1 MLKKTTAPGLPLP
14 QPAIPAPPA
23 SLRRRSATAW
33 LAGAVCGLAAF
44 AGAAMAPSE
53 ANAQEIL
60 LTGPLA
66 GAGAVHELRL
76 YRKGRVEFA
85 PTATFTLQDE
95 YLRQILVGAR
105 LNYNI
110 TDYLAIGAWGGF
122 SPEALHFEA
131 GLVDRIQQVSEAR
144 GTNNAQRL
152 ALGQQPN
159 LQNRLTSLNLGNEFS
174 EQLGS
179 IDWVIAPQ
187 VTFVPFR
194 GKLALF
200 SAAFIDTDISFFL
213 GPAVIGLQERKP
225 CGKDNNDQP
234 TTACSGS
241 FELENRIAF
250 APTVGIGWNFY
261 PTTFLGFG
269 AEYRAMPFAWNTS
282 GFDNAGAGNNEAFPD
297 TAVNYKDRQFRVN
310 SMVTVNVSVQIP
322 FKIKTTD

>member
-1 MLKKTTAPGLPLP
+1 MRRFVNSLC
-14 QPAIPAPPA
+14 A
-23 SLRRRSATAW
+23 SQLRKGMVA
-33 LAGAVCGLAAF
+33 AVLGLAAL
-44 AGAAMAPSE
+44 ASSAE
-53 ANAQEIL
+53 AEAQEIQ

-66 GAGAVHELRL
+66 GAPAVRSMRL
-76 YRKGRVEFA
+76 HRAGRIDVA
-85 PTATFTLQDE
+85 LGSTFTLLDE
-95 YLRQILVGAR
+95 YQRNIIPGLRLTYHPTDWFGVGV
-105 LNYNI
+105 
-110 TDYLAIGAWGGF
+110 WGGF
-122 SPEALHFEA
+122 SF
-131 GLVDRIQQVSEAR
+131 RS
-144 GTNNAQRL
+144 T
-152 ALGQQPN
+152 
-159 LQNRLTSLNLGNEFS
+159 TSLTDELQAKAIDARACPADPTTTDNTACKLTAVNLTRGNLAED
-174 EQLGS
+174 QLGR
-179 IDWVIAPQ
+179 IVWMAAPQ
-187 VTFVPFR
+187 ITFVPFR

-269 AEYRAMPFAWNTS
+269 AEYRAMPFAWNSS

-310 SMVTVNVSVQIP
+310 SMVTVNISVQLPI
-322 FKIKTTD
+322 KIKTTE